1 MSCSSLVAWVLSVGF
16 LVGNPAWA
24 QDGQTGE
31 VAVETESAVETETE
45 IVSELDVE
53 APPEVS
59 NEVYLELATVEED
72 VRRLKERV
80 FRSKATLQLLKE
92 LVIEGATMGS
102 RVVIWHIYKLGRTY
116 NLESAQY
123 YLDGKNIYTRI
134 DPSGMLDKERE
145 IRVREQSV
153 PPGTH
158 NLQVHMVLRGN
169 GFGVFSYINTYM
181 FKVQSSYS
189 FAAEEGKMTVLR
201 VIANERSG
209 LGRTYVDRPGVYYEE
224 MSESL
229 RNE

>member
-1 MSCSSLVAWVLSVGF
+1 MSCSSLVAWVVSVGF
-16 LVGNPAWA
+16 LLGNPAWA
-24 QDGQTGE
+24 QDAQSGAVDE
-31 VAVETESAVETETE
+31 VDKEVVAAPELVE
-45 IVSELDVE
+45 
-53 APPEVS
+53 PPEVTS
-59 NEVYLELATVEED
+59 AVYLELSTVEED

-102 RVVIWHIYKLGRTY
+102 RVVIWHVNKLGRTY
-116 NLESAQY
+116 RLESAQY
-123 YLDGKNIYTRI
+123 YLDGKNIYTRV
-134 DPSGMLDKERE
+134 DPSGVLDKERE

-189 FAAEEGKMTVLR
+189 FSADEGMMTIVR

-224 MSESL
+224 MTESL